1 MFHLSIVIQESLL
14 SLLLSV
20 CKISIQSI
28 CGTFIFIVL
37 GGIGYYIE
45 RRYRGTPTTPVPH
58 EKSIIDE
65 RSDRQG
71 QQELIAS
78 PYKMD
83 SVIPTTI
90 FVRNDPND
98 LKKST

>member
-1 MFHLSIVIQESLL
+1 MVWNLIVPFVYRYTRVI
-14 SLLLSV
+14 
-20 CKISIQSI
+20 
-28 CGTFIFIVL
+28 TFPVAVVL

-65 RSDRQG
+65 RSDRQR

-98 LKKST
+98 LKKFT